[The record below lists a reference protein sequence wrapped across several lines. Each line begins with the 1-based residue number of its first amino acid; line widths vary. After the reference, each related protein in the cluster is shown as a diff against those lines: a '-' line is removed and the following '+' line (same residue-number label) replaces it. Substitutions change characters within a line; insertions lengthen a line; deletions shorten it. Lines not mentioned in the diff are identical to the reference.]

1 MEFLYS
7 FFVVGHFIGLA
18 AIVGP
23 FLLQM
28 RRNSDFAIGAVLGG
42 AITQLVTGIALAGI
56 AASQIEDYTKIFV
69 KLGIALVVFIAGA
82 AGLAARPQERQHARR
97 EALLPRRGR
106 ARARQRRHRRLL
118 VAGGTPEAVARGG
131 VR

>member
-1 MEFLYS
+1 
-7 FFVVGHFIGLA
+7 A

-69 KLGIALVVFIAGA
+69 KLGVALVVFLAALLGWLRARKSGNTRAVKPFFHGAG
-82 AGLAARPQERQHARR
+82 GLA
-97 EALLPRRGR
+97 
-106 ARARQRRHRRLL
+106 L
-118 VAGGTPEAVARGG
+118 VNVVIAVFW
-131 VR
+131 

>member
-69 KLGIALVVFIAGA
+69 KLGIALVVFIAALLGWLRSRKNGNTRAVKPFFHA
-82 AGLAARPQERQHARR
+82 AGGLA
-97 EALLPRRGR
+97 
-106 ARARQRRHRRLL
+106 L
-118 VAGGTPEAVARGG
+118 VNVVIAVFW
-131 VR
+131 

>member
-7 FFVVGHFIGLA
+7 FIVVGHFVGLA

-42 AITQLVTGIALAGI
+42 AITQLVTGIALTGI

-69 KLGIALVVFIAGA
+69 KLGIALVVFVAALLGWLRARKNGNTRAVKPFFHAA
-82 AGLAARPQERQHARR
+82 AGLA
-97 EALLPRRGR
+97 
-106 ARARQRRHRRLL
+106 L
-118 VAGGTPEAVARGG
+118 VNVVIAVFW
-131 VR
+131 